1 MAARTLSYGCLDIF
15 FSPSGEYWRQMRKIC
30 VQEILSVQRV
40 QSFKLLR
47 EMEVARMIKGIAES
61 CLSGPVNMSD
71 VLLSLTNGVICAAA
85 LGSKYGG
92 SEKSGSTFQG
102 ILGEAQTVIIGFSIA
117 DFFPSLRWINGLN
130 GFQNKID
137 KIFHSLDS
145 FFEEVIK
152 EHSDPQRLKPEH
164 EDFVDVLLRVQMDT
178 SHGISLT
185 RDHMKAI
192 IMDMFLAET
201 DTTFST
207 LTWAMTELM
216 RNPRV
221 MKKAQD
227 EVRRIVGEKKTVDE
241 EDVHQMEYLHLVLK
255 EVLRV
260 HPSVPL
266 LVPRECTEQCKI
278 NGYDIPLKTRIF
290 INVWALMRDQELWRN
305 PDEFWP
311 ERFADTSFD
320 FKGQNL
326 QYIPFGSGR
335 RICPGIFFAT
345 ATTEFALASLL
356 HSFDWGL
363 PHGMREEDI
372 DMNEAL
378 GLALHKKCALHL
390 IATPR
395 T

>member
-1 MAARTLSYGCLDIF
+1 MDGHYHVTLLMLEMDFQTLCLSFLPLILLLFLLWKKGSQVSFRLPPGPRRLPIIGNLHQLSELPHRSLHDLAKLHGALIYLKFGSIPVMVASSAEMVREVIKTHDLALAGRPAGMAARMLSYGCLDIF

-92 SEKSGSTFQG
+92 SEKSGSRFQG

-152 EHSDPQRLKPEH
+152 EHLDPQRLKPEH
-164 EDFVDVLLRVQMDT
+164 EDFVDVLLRVQKDT

-192 IMDMFLAET
+192 IMVSSFIFL
-201 DTTFST
+201 S
-207 LTWAMTELM
+207 
-216 RNPRV
+216 
-221 MKKAQD
+221 
-227 EVRRIVGEKKTVDE
+227 
-241 EDVHQMEYLHLVLK
+241 
-255 EVLRV
+255 
-260 HPSVPL
+260 
-266 LVPRECTEQCKI
+266 
-278 NGYDIPLKTRIF
+278 
-290 INVWALMRDQELWRN
+290 
-305 PDEFWP
+305 
-311 ERFADTSFD
+311 
-320 FKGQNL
+320 
-326 QYIPFGSGR
+326 
-335 RICPGIFFAT
+335 
-345 ATTEFALASLL
+345 
-356 HSFDWGL
+356 
-363 PHGMREEDI
+363 
-372 DMNEAL
+372 
-378 GLALHKKCALHL
+378 
-390 IATPR
+390 
-395 T
+395 